1 LPLIDEVDSVS
12 SVGHNQEEVVPL
24 GGRKAVGD
32 DVESNSDEDSAISS
46 ADVFDGE
53 GDSLELGIGN
63 NTVESVEAES
73 SGTGA
78 ARGGRDTGGALRGAR
93 LALSVGVLEPSVAAG
108 VAVGNAEVLTEGH
121 SSGAGSAE

>member
-1 LPLIDEVDSVS
+1 MPLIDEVDSVS

-63 NTVESVEAES
+63 NTVESVEAKS
-73 SGTGA
+73 TGTGA
-78 ARGGRDTGGALRGAR
+78 AGSSSHTSSALRRTR
-93 LALSVGVLEPSVAAG
+93 LAPPVNILVRSGAAG
-108 VAVGNAEVLTEGH
+108 RASGHTEVLAQGKTRRA
-121 SSGAGSAE
+121 SSTV